1 LHLIQARKPASILKS
16 PYGPPGADR
25 IVIDRLHQLPLLLGG
40 AIVCLIF
47 VVPTLIGSA
56 LLQPVVSRLLRGEKD
71 GNTVV
76 GLLLNAFS
84 LYYGVLLALLSIAVF
99 ENYNKAQD
107 AVGREASSA
116 AALYNVF
123 SGYPEPAR
131 TSLSQTLIQYV
142 DEETGPGWAF
152 QQGNQVSTPGM
163 RLVDRLSRELL
174 GFRPDRA
181 TGEDLLHAEALRTFA
196 EFIEQRRLRVQAA
209 GTSIPRVIWIVVL
222 VGAALNAF
230 TLWLFDLKRTTHFIL
245 GGVLMAFIGLVI
257 YMVAVLDRPFH
268 GAHGLRPTDLIQA
281 RQQMQPRA

>member
-1 LHLIQARKPASILKS
+1 M
-16 PYGPPGADR
+16 
-25 IVIDRLHQLPLLLGG
+25 IDRLHQLPLLLGG

-71 GNTVV
+71 ANTVV

-99 ENYNKAQD
+99 ENYNRAQD

-116 AALYNVF
+116 VALHRVF

-131 TSLSQTLIQYV
+131 TSLSEALLRYV

-163 RLVDRLSRELL
+163 LLVDRLSRELL
-174 GFRPDRA
+174 GFRPTRDA
-181 TGEDLLHAEALRTFA
+181 GEDLLHGEALRTYA

-209 GTSIPRVIWIVVL
+209 GTSIPRVIWGVVF
-222 VGAALNAF
+222 VGAALNVF

-245 GGVLMAFIGLVI
+245 GGVLMAFIGLVV

-268 GAHGLRPTDLIQA
+268 GAHGLRPDDLVQA

>member
-1 LHLIQARKPASILKS
+1 M
-16 PYGPPGADR
+16 
-25 IVIDRLHQLPLLLGG
+25 IDRLHQLPLLLGG

-71 GNTVV
+71 ANTVV

-107 AVGREASSA
+107 AVGREASGA
-116 AALYNVF
+116 VALYNVF

-131 TSLSQTLIQYV
+131 TLLSETMLKYV
-142 DEETGPGWAF
+142 EEETGPGWAF

-174 GFRPDRA
+174 GFRPTREA
-181 TGEDLLHAEALRTFA
+181 GEDMLHGEALRTFA

-209 GTSIPRVIWIVVL
+209 GTSVPRVIWSVVL
-222 VGAALNAF
+222 VGAALNVF

-245 GGVLMAFIGLVI
+245 GGVLMAFIGLVV

-268 GAHGLRPTDLIQA
+268 GAHGLRPDDLIQA
-281 RQQMQPRA
+281 RQQMNPQS